1 VQQEN
6 VCATMTFAV
15 SKVVAWGP
23 DSPAAKEYIAGPD
36 DQLSV
41 DVLNLEEIGP
51 QFMRKD
57 MQGNING
64 ALAAP
69 D

>member
-1 VQQEN
+1 MRLV
-6 VCATMTFAV
+6 T
-15 SKVVAWGP
+15 SKVVAS
-23 DSPAAKEYIAGPD
+23 DARSLAAKEYVAGPD

-41 DVLNLEEIGP
+41 DIFNLEEAGP
-51 QFMRKD
+51 QFIRKD

-64 ALAAP
+64 AFAVS